1 MPKVNGKKKGE
12 CNGKNGIFV
21 TGTGTD
27 VGKTYVTGL
36 IIKKIKENGM
46 TPGYFKAAMSGNER
60 EEDGTLIPGDAL
72 WVKNV
77 SGISQSVEEMC
88 PYVYEHAYSPHLAS
102 RLEGNHV
109 EMAVVLDNYRKAK
122 EKYDYITV
130 EGSGG
135 ILCPICF
142 DEARI
147 GLTDII
153 DEMELDCI
161 LVADAGLG
169 TINSVVLT
177 YEYMKN
183 KNMNIKGMIFNHY
196 IADNIMHEDNIRMC
210 EYMTGLPTL
219 AKVFMGDVDLN
230 IDIAE
235 LISLY
240 R

>member
-1 MPKVNGKKKGE
+1 MGK
-12 CNGKNGIFV
+12 GIFV

-109 EMAVVLDNYRKAK
+109 EMAVVLDNYRKVT

-142 DEARI
+142 DEAKI
-147 GLTDII
+147 QLEDVVSELGLSS
-153 DEMELDCI
+153 I
-161 LVADAGLG
+161 LIADAGLG

-177 YEYMKN
+177 AEYMKAHHLPL
-183 KNMNIKGMIFNHY
+183 KGIIFNHY
-196 IADNIMHEDNIRMC
+196 HPGDVMEDDNIFMC
-210 EYMTGLPTL
+210 EYMTGLLTL
-219 AKVFMGDVDLN
+219 AKVQDGDT
-230 IDIAE
+230 E
-235 LISLY
+235 LKMDVEALAGLY
-240 R
+240 E

>member
-1 MPKVNGKKKGE
+1 MGK
-12 CNGKNGIFV
+12 GIFV

-109 EMAVVLDNYRKAK
+109 EMAVVLDNYRKVK

-183 KNMNIKGMIFNHY
+183 RNMNIKGMIFNHY

-219 AKVFMGDVDLN
+219 AKVSMGDVDFN

>member
-1 MPKVNGKKKGE
+1 MGK
-12 CNGKNGIFV
+12 GIFV

-77 SGISQSVEEMC
+77 SGISQSV
-88 PYVYEHAYSPHLAS
+88 
-102 RLEGNHV
+102 GNHV
-109 EMAVVLDNYRKAK
+109 EMAVVLDNYRKVK

-183 KNMNIKGMIFNHY
+183 RNMNIKGMIFNHY

-219 AKVFMGDVDLN
+219 AKVSMGDVDLN